1 MPKDKYSA
9 VWISH
14 SSSSDFLKCP
24 RAYYLHNVYKDP
36 RTRRK
41 INVVSPALSLG
52 SAVHETLEALKEIP
66 RADRLTRDVLG
77 DFELAWDKVRGKR
90 GGFKDAQSERD
101 LQERGRAMIERVQ
114 RHWGPIARKT
124 VRLKQNEMLPNFYI
138 SEDED
143 LIVCGLIDWI
153 EYVEGDDSVRI
164 IDFKT
169 GKHEEAQDSLQ
180 LPIYLLLLTHLQHR
194 RVSGAA
200 YWYLDRD
207 DAPIEVPLPAVA
219 DAKEKVLTLAR
230 RIKAARE
237 SGEFHCTRGSAGCY
251 ACRPYEDILAGKAE
265 YVGLDEYGKK
275 DNYLL

>member
-1 MPKDKYSA
+1 MSHDKYSA

-14 SSSSDFLKCP
+14 SSSGDFLKCP

-41 INVVSPALSLG
+41 INLVSPALSLG

-66 RADRLTRDVLG
+66 LADRLSRDLLL
-77 DFELAWDKVRGKR
+77 DFEAAWGKVSGKQ
-90 GGFKDAQSERD
+90 GGFKDAESEREAK
-101 LQERGRAMIERVQ
+101 ERGCAMIERVR

-124 VRLKQNEMLPNFYI
+124 VRLKQHEMVPNFYL
-138 SEDED
+138 SEEED
-143 LIVCGLIDWI
+143 LILCGLIDWI
-153 EYVEGDDSVRI
+153 EYVEADDTVRI

-169 GKHEEAQDSLQ
+169 GKYEEAEESLQ
-180 LPIYLLLLTHLQHR
+180 LPMYLLLLTHLQNR

-207 DAPIEVPLPAVA
+207 DEPIEVHLPSVEEAR
-219 DAKEKVLTLAR
+219 EQVLALAR
-230 RIKAARE
+230 KIKAARE
-237 SGEFHCTRGSAGCY
+237 RGEFLCPKGTLQCY
-251 ACRPYEDILAGKAE
+251 ACRPYELILLGKAE
-265 YVGLDEYGKK
+265 YIGLDEYGKK